1 VCDRWQKPDKEQC
14 LYDFAKECVMNPL
27 VYIETSIPS
36 FYYEIRT
43 EPEMVARKIWTR
55 EWWDNHRRNYT
66 LVTSEAVLEELQTG
80 DYPSKEQVTAL
91 MQQVSLVH
99 IELAIREIVETYIQ
113 HRLMPR
119 DPIGDALHLAIASYH
134 KCEFL
139 LTWNCT
145 HLANANKFAHIRRIN
160 TLLGLYVPVL
170 TIPEQL
176 MGGKES

>member
-1 VCDRWQKPDKEQC
+1 MK
-14 LYDFAKECVMNPL
+14 PL

-55 EWWDNHRRNYT
+55 DWWDHYRVNYT

-80 DYPSKEQVTAL
+80 DYPNKEHVTAL
-91 MQQVSLVH
+91 LCDVPLVH
-99 IELAIREIVETYIQ
+99 IDEAIRDIVETYI
-113 HRLMPR
+113 HHTVMPR
-119 DPIGDALHLAIASYH
+119 DPLGDALHLAMASYH

-160 TLLGLYVPVL
+160 TLLGLYVPIL
-170 TIPEQL
+170 TTPEQL
-176 MGGKES
+176 IGGEES